1 MRAMNDTARWPRGA
15 RGRGGDWG
23 GGGGGGCRGVL
34 TVVAGGS
41 GVSRPRAV
49 AGERAPGL
57 RAAAAVLTQAGEAPE
72 GTNSSPMIRLTGN
85 I

>member
-1 MRAMNDTARWPRGA
+1 MRAMNNTARWPRGA
-15 RGRGGDWG
+15 RGRGGG
-23 GGGGGGCRGVL
+23 GGRGCRGVL

-72 GTNSSPMIRLTGN
+72 GTNSGPMIRLTGN

>member
-15 RGRGGDWG
+15 RGRGGDW
-23 GGGGGGCRGVL
+23 GGCRGVL

-72 GTNSSPMIRLTGN
+72 GTNSGPMIRLTGN
-85 I
+85 INKQ